1 MLSKLKDYI
10 HQHKL
15 LNEHDRLLLGVSG
28 GVDSMVLLH
37 LFQQLPYTFTVA
49 HVNFG
54 LRGVESDEDEAFVV
68 EYCRKHN
75 IKVFTNNVDTLA
87 YVNSSKVSIQMA
99 ARSLRY
105 DWFEKL
111 KIEHQ
116 FKHLLTA
123 HHSDD
128 SVETIF
134 INILRGTGISGL
146 KGITSNE
153 NAIRPLLPFT
163 RAEIIE
169 YANSVNL
176 AWREDSSNAKEDYLR
191 NKLRHSILPMF
202 DSINDTWRQKLV
214 QLSDDISVSEN
225 ILTDYY
231 IQHLPKFYS
240 DARIQLAKL
249 NDLDF
254 SEWML
259 RRLLISLGF
268 THQTISDIILNLDI
282 QKGKIYESST
292 FILQKE
298 EGAFRVIAKNE
309 NQTDKFSAMIIKEQ
323 NQVEYSNSIFEMDNI
338 LVSEFGGEYREKE
351 SFLDYNKL
359 DFPLL
364 IRKWQAGDWFVP
376 FGMKGRKKLSDY
388 FVDEKFT
395 IQEKENTFVIVSG
408 EDIVC
413 ILGHRIDDRY
423 SVKENTTIIY
433 HIKQK
438 HG

>member
-176 AWREDSSNAKEDYLR
+176 AWREDSSNVKEDYLR

-309 NQTDKFSAMIIKEQ
+309 NQTDKFSAMIIEEQ

-423 SVKENTTIIY
+423 SVKGNTTIIY

>member
-176 AWREDSSNAKEDYLR
+176 AWREDSSNVKEDYLR

-309 NQTDKFSAMIIKEQ
+309 NQTDKFSAMIIEEQ

>member
-75 IKVFTNNVDTLA
+75 IKVFTNTVDALA

-176 AWREDSSNAKEDYLR
+176 AWREDSSNVKEDYLR

-309 NQTDKFSAMIIKEQ
+309 NQTDKFSAMIIEEQ

>member
-1 MLSKLKDYI
+1 MLAKLKDYI

-37 LFQQLPYTFTVA
+37 LFQQLPYSIAVA

-68 EYCRKHN
+68 EYCQKHN
-75 IKVFTNNVDTLA
+75 IKAFTNNVDTLA

-99 ARSLRY
+99 ARTLRY
-105 DWFEKL
+105 NWFEKL

-153 NAIRPLLPFT
+153 NAIRPLLSFT
-163 RAEIIE
+163 RAEIID
-169 YANSVNL
+169 YAKSVNL
-176 AWREDSSNAKEDYLR
+176 VWREDSSNAKEDYLR

-225 ILTDYY
+225 VLTDYY
-231 IQHLPKFYS
+231 NQHLPKFYS

-259 RRLLISLGF
+259 RRLLISLG
-268 THQTISDIILNLDI
+268 
-282 QKGKIYESST
+282 
-292 FILQKE
+292 
-298 EGAFRVIAKNE
+298 
-309 NQTDKFSAMIIKEQ
+309 
-323 NQVEYSNSIFEMDNI
+323 
-338 LVSEFGGEYREKE
+338 
-351 SFLDYNKL
+351 
-359 DFPLL
+359 
-364 IRKWQAGDWFVP
+364 
-376 FGMKGRKKLSDY
+376 
-388 FVDEKFT
+388 
-395 IQEKENTFVIVSG
+395 
-408 EDIVC
+408 
-413 ILGHRIDDRY
+413 
-423 SVKENTTIIY
+423 
-433 HIKQK
+433 
-438 HG
+438 

>member
-75 IKVFTNNVDTLA
+75 IKVFTNTVDALA

-423 SVKENTTIIY
+423 SVKGNTTIIY

>member
-1 MLSKLKDYI
+1 MLAKLKDYI

-37 LFQQLPYTFTVA
+37 LFQQLPYSIAVA

-54 LRGVESDEDEAFVV
+54 LRGKESDEEEGFVV
-68 EYCRKHN
+68 EYCKTHN
-75 IKVFTNNVDTLA
+75 INVFTFKADTLGF
-87 YVNSSKVSIQMA
+87 VQFNKVSIQMA
-99 ARSLRY
+99 ARALRY
-105 DWFEKL
+105 DWFETL
-111 KIEHQ
+111 KQEHQ

-123 HHSDD
+123 HHADD
-128 SVETIF
+128 SVETVF
-134 INILRGTGISGL
+134 INIIRGTGISGL

-153 NAIRPLLPFT
+153 NAVRPLLPFS
-163 RAEIIE
+163 RADIIE

-176 AWREDSSNAKEDYLR
+176 VWREDSSNAKEDYLR

-202 DSINDTWRQKLV
+202 DKLNDTWRQKLV

-231 IQHLPKFYS
+231 NQHLPKFYS
-240 DARIQLAKL
+240 DNRIQLKEL
-249 NDLDF
+249 SDLAY

-259 RRLLISLGF
+259 RRLLIGLGF
-268 THQTISDIILNLDI
+268 THQTISDILLNLDI
-282 QKGKIYESST
+282 QKGRVFESAEY
-292 FILQKE
+292 ILQKE
-298 EGAFRVIAKNE
+298 DSSFRVIAK
-309 NQTDKFSAMIIKEQ
+309 SI
-323 NQVEYSNSIFEMDNI
+323 NQVEEYSATINEQQTQIKYLNSVFEIDHI
-338 LVSEFGGEYREKE
+338 LVSEFNAKYKAKE
-351 SFLDYNKL
+351 SYLDYNKL
-359 DFPLL
+359 QFPLL

-395 IQEKENTFVIVSG
+395 IQEKENTFVIASG

>member
-423 SVKENTTIIY
+423 SVKGNTTIIY

>member
-75 IKVFTNNVDTLA
+75 IKVFTNTVDALA

-176 AWREDSSNAKEDYLR
+176 AWREDSSNVKEDYLR

-309 NQTDKFSAMIIKEQ
+309 NQIDKFSAMIIEEQ

>member
-75 IKVFTNNVDTLA
+75 IKVFTNTVDALA

-309 NQTDKFSAMIIKEQ
+309 NQTDKFSAMIIEEQ

-423 SVKENTTIIY
+423 SVKGNTTIIY

>member
-75 IKVFTNNVDTLA
+75 IKVFTNTVDALA

-309 NQTDKFSAMIIKEQ
+309 NQTDKFSAMIIEEQ

>member
-1 MLSKLKDYI
+1 
-10 HQHKL
+10 L
-15 LNEHDRLLLGVSG
+15 LQ
-28 GVDSMVLLH
+28 

>member
-75 IKVFTNNVDTLA
+75 IKVFTNTVDALA

-176 AWREDSSNAKEDYLR
+176 AWREDSSNVKEDYLR

>member
-309 NQTDKFSAMIIKEQ
+309 NQTDKFSAMIIEEQ

-423 SVKENTTIIY
+423 SVKGNTTIIY

>member
-1 MLSKLKDYI
+1 MLAKLKDYI

-37 LFQQLPYTFTVA
+37 LFQQLPYSIAVA

-54 LRGVESDEDEAFVV
+54 LRGVESDEDEEFVV
-68 EYCRKHN
+68 EYCQKHN
-75 IKVFTNNVDTLA
+75 IKAFTYNVDTLA

-99 ARSLRY
+99 ARTLRY
-105 DWFEKL
+105 NWFEKL

-153 NAIRPLLPFT
+153 NAIRPLLSFT
-163 RAEIIE
+163 RAEIID

-176 AWREDSSNAKEDYLR
+176 VWREDSSNAKEDYLR

-225 ILTDYY
+225 VLTDYY
-231 IQHLPKFYS
+231 NQHLPKFYS

-268 THQTISDIILNLDI
+268 THQTISDIILNLEI
-282 QKGKIYESST
+282 QKGKMYESST

-298 EGAFRVIAKNE
+298 EDAFRVIAKDE
-309 NQTDKFSAMIIKEQ
+309 NQIEEYSAVIIEEQ
-323 NQVEYSNSIFEMDNI
+323 NQIEFSNSIFDMGNI
-338 LVSEFGGEYREKE
+338 LVSEFNGKYREKE

-423 SVKENTTIIY
+423 SVNKNTTIIY

>member
-75 IKVFTNNVDTLA
+75 IKVFTNTVDALA

>member
-176 AWREDSSNAKEDYLR
+176 AWREDSSNVKEDYLR

>member
-1 MLSKLKDYI
+1 
-10 HQHKL
+10 
-15 LNEHDRLLLGVSG
+15 
-28 GVDSMVLLH
+28 
-37 LFQQLPYTFTVA
+37 
-49 HVNFG
+49 
-54 LRGVESDEDEAFVV
+54 
-68 EYCRKHN
+68 
-75 IKVFTNNVDTLA
+75 
-87 YVNSSKVSIQMA
+87 MA

-309 NQTDKFSAMIIKEQ
+309 NQTDKFSAMIIEEQ

-395 IQEKENTFVIVSG
+395 IQEKEKTFVIVSG

-423 SVKENTTIIY
+423 SVKGNTTIIY